1 MMNKTN
7 RLLVLGGI
15 ILTSSTLAS
24 LLIYLSTSKKSGLG
38 FIGWMIFFAS
48 SQVPMLFA
56 NRSSERACAARF
68 KRKLDR

>member
-1 MMNKTN
+1 LWLCLKSLIALIQTG
-7 RLLVLGGI
+7 LQP
-15 ILTSSTLAS
+15 AS
-24 LLIYLSTSKKSGLG
+24 LLIYMSTSKKSGLG

-56 NRSSERACAARF
+56 NRSSERACAAWF